1 VFPAQMSEG
10 ESDAMEAYEEEEI
23 ETDERGRKKM
33 PSIDRLAREAVVN
46 RWGGN
51 RAVPAPHSPS
61 LMTPHLLRQSCR
73 TCLSI
78 HPAMGTQTSGLCVF
92 VHTLNSGLSQ
102 LEYFLVRADSFCCE
116 SETWHGRLRPL
127 SVAGNTATCVGC
139 CCGQDGETRCRS
151 NRHPKY

>member
-1 VFPAQMSEG
+1 MSEG

-92 VHTLNSGLSQ
+92 VHTLVCLNLSIFSCVPIHFVVS
-102 LEYFLVRADSFCCE
+102 L
-116 SETWHGRLRPL
+116 RLGMEDCALCL
-127 SVAGNTATCVGC
+127 SLKIRRHVSDVVAVKTEKPDVDQIDMLNTK
-139 CCGQDGETRCRS
+139 
-151 NRHPKY
+151 P